1 MRIQIVVFMVL
12 AIQVCPIIC
21 VDLDAILSAVE
32 EDQQASSTMPPPPGT
47 YKAAP
52 LIVPLSLELPKLSL
66 EKASA
71 ADCPGTSQPPLLYS
85 WGLATTANQDL
96 QILVN
101 IY

>member
-1 MRIQIVVFMVL
+1 MMRTQIVVFMVL

-71 ADCPGTSQPPLLYS
+71 ADCPGPHSLLFY
-85 WGLATTANQDL
+85 
-96 QILVN
+96 ILGAWLLLR
-101 IY
+101 IKICKI